1 MMGKIRR
8 GGYQFVTWIGDH
20 APRHVHI
27 YDGKKFIAKW
37 NLERNEVIVG
47 SVNRKIVKIIKDLQK
62 EGLL

>member
-1 MMGKIRR
+1 M
-8 GGYQFVTWIGDH
+8 TWIGDH